1 MLASN
6 VAISEN
12 SLKQYPN
19 CRFKELLGF
28 MMEEPRKGHFL
39 EPTVHLEDQ
48 CFGDALCFKFK
59 F

>member
-1 MLASN
+1 
-6 VAISEN
+6 
-12 SLKQYPN
+12 
-19 CRFKELLGF
+19 

-59 F
+59 FWFTFVFIYI